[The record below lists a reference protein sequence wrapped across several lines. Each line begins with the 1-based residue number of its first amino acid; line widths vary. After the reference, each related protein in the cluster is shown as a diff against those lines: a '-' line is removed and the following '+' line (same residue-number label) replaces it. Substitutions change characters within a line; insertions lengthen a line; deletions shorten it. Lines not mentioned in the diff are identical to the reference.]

1 MKKMVAAFSIALAV
15 SVASAQKKLP
25 DLTGIYGP
33 DVKTIGI
40 PAISSKVPA

>member
-1 MKKMVAAFSIALAV
+1 MKKLTFLLSIALATV
-15 SVASAQKKLP
+15 TLMAQNKKP

-40 PAISSKVPA
+40 PAFSP